1 MKYIRMHQVEAEP
14 MKFGEFKDKYPKSGG
29 ANVERGANDDGY
41 VIFYRGGEYVSWCP
55 KKEFED
61 VSRPCDGMTFGEAIE
76 QMKRGA
82 KVARRGW
89 NGNLLPPIVQPAPKH
104 DFKGRIDVANGLVYL
119 RLNNGDVAICDYCDI
134 EKVSSYRWSATGDKK
149 HAFRT
154 VCGSNGKRHNLFLH
168 QAILGKMKGFCI
180 DHINGNGLDCRR
192 CNLRYCT
199 ISENNA
205 NSMSRK
211 GSSSQFKGVTYD
223 KSRGRWNA
231 TIEINGKTKMI
242 GRFENEEEAARA
254 YDKEAYNKYGQ
265 FSRLNFPETVFSPRM
280 YLWLL
285 PAANVKAEWCKEE
298 HLKALAEQNGGE
310 FECLASI
317 RMKTAD
323 NKVLTGWLASQ
334 TDMLAEDWA
343 VVE

>member
-14 MKFGEFKDKYPKSGG
+14 MRYGDYNNFRGWAIPANKNPDDEGYKVTYP
-29 ANVERGANDDGY
+29 DG
-41 VIFYRGGEYVSWCP
+41 YVSWCP
-55 KKEFED
+55 KAQFEAAG
-61 VSRPCDGMTFGEAIE
+61 RPCDGMTFGMAIE
-76 QMKRGA
+76 AMKRGA

-119 RLNNGDVAICDYCDI
+119 RLNNGDIAVCDYCDL
-134 EKVSSYRWSATGDKK
+134 EKVSSYRWSATEDKK

-168 QAILGKMKGFCI
+168 QAILGKLKGFCI

-199 ISENNA
+199 IGENNA
-205 NSMSRK
+205 NRMSRK

-231 TIEINGKTKMI
+231 AIEINGKTKTI

-265 FSRLNFPETVFSPRM
+265 FARLNFPETVFLPRM
-280 YLWLL
+280 WICIPLVDG
-285 PAANVKAEWCKEE
+285 PKEIPS
-298 HLKALAEQNGGE
+298 KGIWGKPNFKYAEQNGGTVKVMPYVT
-310 FECLASI
+310 
-317 RMKTAD
+317 MKTAD
-323 NKVLTGWLASQ
+323 GSIVMGWLASQ
-334 TDMLAEDWA
+334 TDMLAEDWV